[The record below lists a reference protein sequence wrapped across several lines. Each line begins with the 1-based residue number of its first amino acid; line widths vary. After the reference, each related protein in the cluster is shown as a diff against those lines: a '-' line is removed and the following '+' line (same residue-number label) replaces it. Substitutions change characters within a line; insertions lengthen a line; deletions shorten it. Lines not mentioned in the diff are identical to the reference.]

1 MADNVAI
8 TAGSGTTIAA
18 DDISGVMYQRVKIG
32 VGADGAATD
41 LSSANPM
48 PIGVIPAGTNA
59 IGKLA
64 ANSGVDIGDVD
75 VTSISAGTNLIGD
88 VGLQPRTSGGLS
100 IKKSI
105 SVVATSQTVKASA
118 GQIYFIHAINLHT
131 ATLYLKFWDFGSTP
145 AIGTDATMITF
156 AVPAQSDGNGA
167 GFNFSVPQGLAFA
180 SGIYMAATT
189 GVDDSNS
196 TAPSANKLIV
206 TVGYK

>member
-32 VGADGAATD
+32 VGADGSATD
-41 LSSANPM
+41 VSTSNPM
-48 PIGVIPAGTNA
+48 PVSDASGSLTVDNAGTFA
-59 IGKLA
+59 VQMTPA
-64 ANSGVDIGDVD
+64 
-75 VTSISAGTNLIGD
+75 
-88 VGLQPRTSGGLS
+88 TSGGLTL
-100 IKKSI
+100 KKSI

-131 ATLYLKFWDFGSTP
+131 ATLYLKFWDAGSSP
-145 AIGTDATMITF
+145 SIGTDATTLTF
-156 AVPAQSDGNGA
+156 AVPAQADGNGA
-167 GFNFSVPQGLAFA
+167 GFNFSVPQGMPFA